1 MNVKDK
7 SHNTYVEGFSK
18 YLKRLHEKDKNK
30 YLECDPIKSFI
41 TVEQKTVEF
50 EVFIFKKNISV
61 PQYKSR
67 WGLAWTIN
75 GHTHALMRD
84 SIFKADFGAD
94 MAESMFVHL
103 NCDGI
108 EGKSRENLFTPA
120 RDKVKSDSKLA
131 QKIKEELRSQ
141 LKENSQIEEIER
153 RRNDERRVQIFQKIK
168 RYV

>member
-1 MNVKDK
+1 
-7 SHNTYVEGFSK
+7 
-18 YLKRLHEKDKNK
+18 
-30 YLECDPIKSFI
+30 
-41 TVEQKTVEF
+41 
-50 EVFIFKKNISV
+50 
-61 PQYKSR
+61 
-67 WGLAWTIN
+67 
-75 GHTHALMRD
+75 MRD

-131 QKIKEELRSQ
+131 QKIKEELRRQ

-153 RRNDERRVQIFQKIK
+153 RRNDEEAAKNQRSQIN
-168 RYV
+168 